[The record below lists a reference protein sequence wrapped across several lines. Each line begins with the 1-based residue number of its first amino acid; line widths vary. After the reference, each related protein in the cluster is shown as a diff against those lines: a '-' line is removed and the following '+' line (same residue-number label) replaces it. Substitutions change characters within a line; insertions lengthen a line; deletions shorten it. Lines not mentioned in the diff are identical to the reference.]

1 MKQEK
6 WTDVEELRGRDF
18 AMSTAFPALMRKVFV
33 WMTLALAITGLT
45 AFGVATSPT
54 LVAAVF
60 GSKVMFWGLIIAE
73 FALVFA
79 ISGAINKLSLS
90 TATLLFILY
99 SVVNGATLSVI
110 FFAFSTAVIAKTFFI
125 TAGTFGVMAL
135 VGYTTKT
142 DLTSMGKLLFMALLG
157 IIIASVV
164 NMFVHSSG
172 FDLVISYIGV
182 LIFVGLTAY
191 DTQKIK
197 QMCLMAPDAGETAQK
212 LALLGAL
219 ELYLDFINL
228 FLYLLRIFGNNSKD

>member
-1 MKQEK
+1 MKEEK
-6 WTDVEELRGRDF
+6 WTDTRLTGDSNF
-18 AMSTAFPALMRKVFV
+18 ALSSAFPALMRKVFV
-33 WMTLALAITGLT
+33 WMTLALAITGIT
-45 AFGVATSPT
+45 AFGVATSPALLT
-54 LVAAVF
+54 IIF
-60 GSKVMFWGLIIAE
+60 SSKLMFWGLIIAE

-79 ISGAINKLSLS
+79 ISGAIHKLSLA

-110 FFAFSTAVIAKTFFI
+110 FLAFSTAVIAKTFFI

-172 FDLVISYIGV
+172 FDLIISYIGV

-197 QMCLMAPDAGETAQK
+197 QLCLAAPDAGEMAQK
-212 LALLGAL
+212 LALIGAL

-228 FLYLLRIFGNNSKD
+228 FLYLLRIFGNNKD

>member
-99 SVVNGATLSVI
+99 SVVHGAPLSVI
-110 FFAFSTAVIAKTFFI
+110 FFAFSKTWF
-125 TAGTFGVMAL
+125 
-135 VGYTTKT
+135 
-142 DLTSMGKLLFMALLG
+142 
-157 IIIASVV
+157 
-164 NMFVHSSG
+164 
-172 FDLVISYIGV
+172 
-182 LIFVGLTAY
+182 
-191 DTQKIK
+191 
-197 QMCLMAPDAGETAQK
+197 
-212 LALLGAL
+212 
-219 ELYLDFINL
+219 
-228 FLYLLRIFGNNSKD
+228 